1 MLVQSPGFADLAF
14 EPIAGYGRFENPF
27 GNRDDHLSRGIAM
40 RQFYPGYTQ
49 GIGNKRLA
57 ILEKPADKRLA
68 FQAFRSVECMPGSV
82 HKVMI
87 DVRKYKNKTSG
98 VA

>member
-1 MLVQSPGFADLAF
+1 MQTPGFADLAF
-14 EPIAGYGRFENPF
+14 EPVAGYGRFEHPF
-27 GNRDDHLSRGIAM
+27 GDGDDHLRLGIRM
-40 RQFYPGYTQ
+40 RQFYPGHTQ

-57 ILEKPADKRLA
+57 VLEKPADKRLA
-68 FQAFRSVECMPGSV
+68 FQAFRSVECVPGSI

-87 DVRKYKNKTSG
+87 DMQKYKNKTSG